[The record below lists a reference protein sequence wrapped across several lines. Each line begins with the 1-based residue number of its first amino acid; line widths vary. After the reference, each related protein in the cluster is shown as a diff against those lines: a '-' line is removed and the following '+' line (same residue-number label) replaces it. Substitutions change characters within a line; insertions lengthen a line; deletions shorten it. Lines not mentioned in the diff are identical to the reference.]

1 MVPEGSTD
9 MAERPIVTLGLL
21 QATQFLEDERLYSLI
36 LLDFPNLLLSL
47 ASLTF
52 RSVRSMC
59 ACILSCFSRV
69 QLFATLWTVPHQA
82 LLSMRFPRQGY
93 WSCHFFLQVFFL
105 TQGSNLRPLCLLHW
119 QAGSLPLAPSG
130 KPIIRGK
137 THLQ

>member
-69 QLFATLWTVPHQA
+69 QLFATLWTVAHQSPLFTRFSRQEYQSGLPCPPPGD
-82 LLSMRFPRQGY
+82 LLHPGLEPVSLTSPELA
-93 WSCHFFLQVFFL
+93 SEFL
-105 TQGSNLRPLCLLHW
+105 TTSATW
-119 QAGSLPLAPSG
+119 ETQAPTVG
-130 KPIIRGK
+130 
-137 THLQ
+137 TF